1 MSCMKKD
8 YYLILRLT
16 PEATAEEIRS
26 AYRRLAIEL
35 HPDLSRIGSD
45 QFLEL
50 QEAYS
55 VLSDPM
61 RRPVY
66 DREAEE
72 IPVRRTDPARPAETV
87 IRRRHS
93 AELLTPA
100 QPVGGLKRYPFSG
113 RLRRFS
119 RRLVSCLT
127 VCGATSNS

>member
-1 MSCMKKD
+1 
-8 YYLILRLT
+8 LT

-35 HPDLSRIGSD
+35 HPDLSGFGSD
-45 QFLEL
+45 PFLEL

-61 RRPVY
+61 RRAIY

-72 IPVRRTDPARPAETV
+72 IPIRRTDAGPAEIV

-93 AELLTPA
+93 AEPLIPVR
-100 QPVGGLKRYPFSG
+100 PVGGFEEISLLRSFETFTLRLG
-113 RLRRFS
+113 R
-119 RRLVSCLT
+119 CLT

>member
-1 MSCMKKD
+1 MKKD

-72 IPVRRTDPARPAETV
+72 IPVRRTDLARPAET
-87 IRRRHS
+87 
-93 AELLTPA
+93 AWDLLRPA
-100 QPVGGLKRYPFSG
+100 M
-113 RLRRFS
+113 S
-119 RRLVSCLT
+119 RNEAKTR
-127 VCGATSNS
+127 

>member
-1 MSCMKKD
+1 MKKD

-16 PEATAEEIRS
+16 PEAVAEEIRS

-35 HPDLSRIGSD
+35 HPDLSGIGSD

-55 VLSDPM
+55 VLSDPK
-61 RRPVY
+61 RRAVY

-72 IPVRRTDPARPAETV
+72 IPIRRTDPARPAETV

-93 AELLTPA
+93 ASCSLPLNQWA
-100 QPVGGLKRYPFSG
+100 DSKRYPFSV